1 MIWDM
6 KFCLDIIMIISTV
19 KKIFQY
25 SEENKRNRQ
34 TSAPVFSVLYYMH
47 VDMWF
52 ECILIISLNIM
63 FNVFS
68 FSQVPT

>member
-25 SEENKRNRQ
+25 SEENRKGIDKVQ
-34 TSAPVFSVLYYMH
+34 HLCSVFYIICMWTCGLSAYL
-47 VDMWF
+47 
-52 ECILIISLNIM
+52 
-63 FNVFS
+63 
-68 FSQVPT
+68 